1 MEKEVMTEIL
11 GVIFNGDAILCE
23 TPEQRN
29 EIARACWNSWIE
41 PSMLTRA
48 LMTNTYG
55 FLPRPSNEYLCLVI
69 VDKYLCSYC
78 KEAVPDYVNNLV
90 SIASFFTSPHSDFAD
105 FDKNFYKLIG
115 G

>member
-11 GVIFNGDAILCE
+11 GVMFNGDAILCE

-29 EIARACWNSWIE
+29 EIARVCWNSGIK

-69 VDKYLCSYC
+69 VNGHLCSYREE
-78 KEAVPDYVNNLV
+78 KGRDYVNDLV
-90 SIASFFTSPHSDFAD
+90 PIALFFTSPHSDFTD
-105 FDKNFYKLIG
+105 FDKDFYKLIG